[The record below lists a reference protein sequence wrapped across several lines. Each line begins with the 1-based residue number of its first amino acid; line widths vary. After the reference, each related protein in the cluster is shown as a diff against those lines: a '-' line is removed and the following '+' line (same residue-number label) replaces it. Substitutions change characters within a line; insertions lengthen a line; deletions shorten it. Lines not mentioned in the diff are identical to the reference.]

1 MNENIDVTSNFFAMV
16 THGQIFVGKSETDFY
31 NALYN
36 RRLPYCDVAVLKS
49 LHEADLFA
57 KNRYHALFYA
67 NPCLYSAYPMP
78 MPLTQEYNLD
88 AGAKQII
95 DANQESKSDSE
106 NRYDLRFCVP
116 AVQTNVSAKLF
127 WAVDGIN
134 GYGVTSD
141 LNVLLHMLTNCG
153 LDYPHAAT
161 HRTDYDAAIYAR
173 DSYVNRFIRR
183 YGYTEIPFL
192 FNGTLTDG
200 DILVDSDYLN
210 KEARLKSQALVTP
223 LLSFGLL

>member
-1 MNENIDVTSNFFAMV
+1 MNENIDVTSNFFAMI
-16 THGQIFVGKSETDFY
+16 THGQIFVGKSETDFF

-36 RRLPYCDVAVLKS
+36 RRLPYCEVAILKN

-57 KNRYHALFYA
+57 KNRYHSLFYA

-78 MPLTQEYNLD
+78 MPLAQEYNLD
-88 AGAKQII
+88 AGATQIV
-95 DANQESKSDSE
+95 DANQESNSDSE

-116 AVQTNVSAKLF
+116 ATQTNFSAKLF

-134 GYGVTSD
+134 GYGVASN

-161 HRTDYDAAIYAR
+161 YRNEYAASIHAR
-173 DSYVNRFIRR
+173 DSYVSRFIRR

-192 FNGTLTDG
+192 FDGIMNDG
-200 DILVDSDYLN
+200 DILVDSDYPN
-210 KEARLKSQALVTP
+210 KETRLNARSLVTP

>member
-1 MNENIDVTSNFFAMV
+1 
-16 THGQIFVGKSETDFY
+16 
-31 NALYN
+31 
-36 RRLPYCDVAVLKS
+36 
-49 LHEADLFA
+49 
-57 KNRYHALFYA
+57 
-67 NPCLYSAYPMP
+67 
-78 MPLTQEYNLD
+78 MPLAQEYNLD
-88 AGAKQII
+88 GGATQIV

-134 GYGVTSD
+134 GYGVASD

-161 HRTDYDAAIYAR
+161 HRTEYDAAIYAR
-173 DSYVNRFIRR
+173 DSYVSRFIRR

-192 FNGTLTDG
+192 FDGIMNDG
-200 DILVDSDYLN
+200 DILVDSDYPN
-210 KEARLKSQALVTP
+210 KETRLKSRALVTP